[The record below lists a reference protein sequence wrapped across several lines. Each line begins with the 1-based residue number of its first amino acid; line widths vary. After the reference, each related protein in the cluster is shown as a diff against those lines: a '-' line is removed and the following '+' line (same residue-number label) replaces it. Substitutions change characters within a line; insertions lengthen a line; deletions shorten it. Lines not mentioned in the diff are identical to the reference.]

1 MVLDLALFLL
11 TVLAPG
17 VALWHAASPPGAS
30 ALERWAGGATVGLFL
45 VPLLS
50 YSASVLAATHISRGL
65 IAAVGLTLLA
75 GAAGVIALRTRR
87 PKVDAT

>member
-17 VALWHAASPPGAS
+17 VALWHAASPPDTS

-50 YSASVLAATHISRGL
+50 YSVAVLAATHISQGL

-75 GAAGVIALRTRR
+75 GAAGVIALRARS

>member
-1 MVLDLALFLL
+1 MVINLALFLL

-17 VALWHAASPPGAS
+17 VALWHAASPADAS
-30 ALERWAGGATVGLFL
+30 ALERWAGGATLGLFL

-50 YSASVLAATHISRGL
+50 YSVAVLAATHISRGL

-75 GAAGVIALRTRR
+75 GAAGGIALRSRLR
-87 PKVDAT
+87 KVNAT